1 MSNFYFDNAEKKLR
15 LVESL
20 INEMSDKELQKL
32 MSRELQKIRL
42 IPLDMFAAK
51 EAISNII
58 QAENSR
64 KTINFNRTITGLM
77 SLDLSNVTIR
87 NRFRFDNYYRRFIKS
102 RSRGFDFEGLIAG
115 LLDAEISESKTSPYD
130 VVAMDGS
137 QYSLKTLNK
146 LSESPVLKSIKT
158 NFSTYYNNF
167 QGDEE
172 YKEEL
177 GAIIQESNPL
187 KWLVDSQ
194 DPVFLDIAK
203 DILTEAMSE
212 INGMLV
218 GIPMDNQ
225 RIKMYYFSR
234 EKLIELGLQT
244 DMINAPKV
252 KGAMQI
258 RFSSKIFKDP
268 TISGELIFP
277 DLSKKD
283 YEDFLIGDD
292 STKRTIETLNNF
304 GQKYGVNGL
313 GRQLPQDIV
322 MDLAKSE
329 KFITDM
335 NFILGSEEWK

>member
-15 LVESL
+15 LVDYL
-20 INEMSDKELQKL
+20 LNEISDKDLNKL
-32 MSRELQKIRL
+32 MARELQKIRL

-58 QAENSR
+58 AAENSR
-64 KTINFNRTITGLM
+64 GTINFNRAITGLM
-77 SLDLSNVTIR
+77 SLNLSTVTVR
-87 NRFRFDNYYRRFIKS
+87 NKFRFDNYYRRFIKS
-102 RSRGFDFEGLIAG
+102 RSRGYDFEGLIAG
-115 LLDAEISESKTSPYD
+115 LLDAEISENKTSPYD
-130 VVAMDGS
+130 IVAMDGS
-137 QYSLKTLNK
+137 HYSLKTLNK

-158 NFSTYYNNF
+158 NFTTYYNNF
-167 QGDEE
+167 EGGEE
-172 YKEEL
+172 YKKEL

-187 KWLVDSQ
+187 KWLVESQ

-218 GIPMDNQ
+218 GIPMSNQ
-225 RIKMYYFSR
+225 RIKMFYFSR
-234 EKLIELGLQT
+234 EKLNELGLQT
-244 DMINAPKV
+244 DMINAPKS

-268 TISGELIFP
+268 TISGELVFP
-277 DLSKKD
+277 DLSTKE
-283 YEDFLIGDD
+283 YEDFLIGDE
-292 STKRTIETLNNF
+292 STKKTIETLNNF

-335 NFILGSEEWK
+335 NFILGPEK

>member
-32 MSRELQKIRL
+32 MGRELQKIRL

-64 KTINFNRTITGLM
+64 GTINFNRTITGLM

-244 DMINAPKV
+244 DMINAPKI

-335 NFILGSEEWK
+335 NFILGSEE